1 MSYTESESGGFDS
14 DDFSDFDLGEF
25 NVDDSSML
33 SFESNEF
40 TSMFSSEKKR
50 SSQGSC
56 EISQSDAVDK
66 SKTALIF

>member
-25 NVDDSSML
+25 NVDDSSIL
-33 SFESNEF
+33 SFESNGF
-40 TSMFSSEKKR
+40 TRTFSSER

-56 EISQSDAVDK
+56 EISQSDAVEK